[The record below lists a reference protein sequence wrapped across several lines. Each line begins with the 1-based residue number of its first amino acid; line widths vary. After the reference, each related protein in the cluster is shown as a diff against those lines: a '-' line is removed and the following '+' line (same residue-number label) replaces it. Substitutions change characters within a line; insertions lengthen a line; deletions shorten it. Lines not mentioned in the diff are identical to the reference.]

1 MLIGLLVGTRR
12 SRVGVLL
19 FGVGGLALL
28 ISPVLTGNYIGRYLV
43 PLTGPMM
50 AAGAVTITELW
61 RRRTPGGHL
70 AGREQPLDGV
80 HQAIVE

>member
-1 MLIGLLVGTRR
+1 VTRFGATLLSVTTLLILIGLLIGTRR

-28 ISPVLTGNYIGRYLV
+28 VSPVLTGNYVGRYLV

-50 AAGAVTITELW
+50 AAAAVTITELW
-61 RRRTPGGHL
+61 RRRP
-70 AGREQPLDGV
+70 RSDV
-80 HQAIVE
+80 